1 MEKIQEL
8 TDKLYREGVE
18 KGNAEG
24 QKLVEQAK
32 SEAAKIVEEAH
43 AQAEK
48 IVAEAQKKANDL
60 ENNTKAELK
69 LYTGQALSALKS
81 EAVNVITDN
90 LVKNAVKEWSGSSE
104 YMGEFIVALAKKW
117 SMEEPMVI
125 TTAEADMLTKYFKA
139 KAKELLDKGVQIEK
153 VNGKPASFTIAPADG
168 SYKVNFGEEEF
179 IAYFK
184 EFLRPQLVEM
194 LF

>member
-104 YMGEFIVALAKKW
+104 YMGEFIVTLAKKW

-125 TTAEADMLTKYFKA
+125 TTAEADMLTKYFKL

-179 IAYFK
+179 VAYFK